1 MHASGRFAFREA
13 EVNGTI
19 YGLEI
24 SREIESDE
32 FLIDLFPL
40 DRHGSVCWSVVSEFS
55 WLSGQ

>member
-32 FLIDLFPL
+32 FLNDLFPL
-40 DRHGSVCWSVVSEFS
+40 DRHAFS
-55 WLSGQ
+55 LLVGRFRI